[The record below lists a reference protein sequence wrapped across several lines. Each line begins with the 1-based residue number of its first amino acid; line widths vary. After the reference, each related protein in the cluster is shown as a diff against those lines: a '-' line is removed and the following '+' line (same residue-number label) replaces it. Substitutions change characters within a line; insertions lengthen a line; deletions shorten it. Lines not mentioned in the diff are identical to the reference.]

1 MFSSL
6 SSDGIRRRGFFRRI
20 SILSRFPSLEG
31 GNSNNGDTLD
41 DSRIIALLSGRALLG
56 DDNGDIARY
65 RDFLHGSGLD
75 AFLEHVNGTT
85 VSSRGSGPASRSA
98 IQAMPVFKFGEKQD
112 LNKGKAQRHGD
123 CDSDHNYQDQEHG
136 DGDEQDLNKGK
147 AHSHG
152 DCDSDHNYQDQE
164 HGDGDGDGDDDDMH
178 CAVCKEAFEID
189 VQVRKMP
196 CQHMYHSDCILPWLA
211 LHSTCPICRREMRS
225 ESESESESEP
235 ESESEI
241 HHHDHHHHLASREI
255 RAMTD
260 IRGIPYPGG
269 RIRNRRRASR
279 RGRRSVDR
287 IGVGVGVAIV
297 GDLGFGIHVHSVT
310 LWGMENHGGA
320 QATRI
325 RPENPNAENPNAENP
340 NAEHP
345 NAENPNAENP
355 NVENPNVENPNAK
368 NPNAKNP
375 NADRIGPDADIL
387 SSSLPS
393 SAMANPAERPQIPAN
408 PARVRPP
415 LEAIGTRPRPRGSS
429 GGSSSSSSGGSSSS
443 SSSGISSGS
452 SSSRG
457 NKLWNWVPMFGI
469 QCCIS
474 MPS

>member
-112 LNKGKAQRHGD
+112 LNKGKAQR
-123 CDSDHNYQDQEHG
+123 
-136 DGDEQDLNKGK
+136 
-147 AHSHG
+147 HG

-287 IGVGVGVAIV
+287 IGVGVGVRNVVHFYWLPEVVVSMIGLKQGCPLSLTLYV
-297 GDLGFGIHVHSVT
+297 LYVHEISNYVESFCDLGAPLAMISILLLQYAGDIVLISDSPEGLQRHLNT
-310 LWGMENHGGA
+310 LKPFF
-320 QATRI
+320 TD
-325 RPENPNAENPNAENP
+325 
-340 NAEHP
+340 
-345 NAENPNAENP
+345 
-355 NVENPNVENPNAK
+355 K
-368 NPNAKNP
+368 N
-375 NADRIGPDADIL
+375 L
-387 SSSLPS
+387 
-393 SAMANPAERPQIPAN
+393 
-408 PARVRPP
+408 
-415 LEAIGTRPRPRGSS
+415 
-429 GGSSSSSSGGSSSS
+429 
-443 SSSGISSGS
+443 
-452 SSSRG
+452 
-457 NKLWNWVPMFGI
+457 
-469 QCCIS
+469 
-474 MPS
+474 